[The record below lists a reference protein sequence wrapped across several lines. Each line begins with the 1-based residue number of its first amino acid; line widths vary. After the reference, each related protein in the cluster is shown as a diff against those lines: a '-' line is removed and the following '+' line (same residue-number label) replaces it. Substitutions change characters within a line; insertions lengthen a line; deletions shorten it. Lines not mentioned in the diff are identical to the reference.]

1 MAADPAGL
9 LDDLERLVTCES
21 PSSDLDA
28 LWRCGETL
36 ADLLDRRL
44 VGDVVVGD
52 DGRVRWSSPGAGDP
66 DVLLLGHLDTV
77 WPVGTLARLPF
88 AVEED
93 RICGP
98 GTFDMKAGIV
108 LGIHALARLQRAGRL
123 PQVAMLITT
132 DEETGSERSLGAIE
146 DEARRAGRVLVL
158 EPAGPGGTVKVA
170 RKGVAIGHVRVRGR
184 ASHAGLAPDEG
195 VNAAVALGGL
205 LGAIASMGR
214 PDVGTTVVP
223 TLVRAGSAM
232 NVVPAEAEAQLDIR
246 FLDPHDLDRVRGALA
261 SLGSDLEVTIDTDVE
276 VNRPALTEEASAPLL
291 PALQAAG
298 AAAGV
303 DVTTSAVGGASDGNL
318 AAAVGAAV
326 LDGLGPEGD
335 GAHADHEHVTVSGLR
350 RRLALLTELIPR
362 VAAAPR

>member
-1 MAADPAGL
+1 MAEDLGLL
-9 LDDLERLVTCES
+9 LDDLERLVGCES

-28 LWRCGETL
+28 LWRCGEVL

-44 VGDVVVGD
+44 AGEVVVGD
-52 DGRVRWSSPGAGDP
+52 DGRVRWTSAPGRDP

-77 WPVGTLARLPF
+77 WPIGTLARLPF
-88 AVEED
+88 VVDGE
-93 RICGP
+93 RVTGP

-108 LGIHALARLQRAGRL
+108 LGVHALCRLQRTGRL
-123 PQVAMLITT
+123 PAVAMLITS

-146 DEARRAGRVLVL
+146 EESRRAGRVLVL
-158 EPAGPGGTVKVA
+158 EPAGPGGTIKVA

-205 LGAIASMGR
+205 LAQVAALGR
-214 PDVGTTVVP
+214 PQVGTTVVP
-223 TLVRAGSAM
+223 TLVHAGSAM
-232 NVVPAEAEAQLDIR
+232 NVVPAEASAQLDIR
-246 FLDPHDLDRVRGALA
+246 FLDPDDLDRVRARLA
-261 SLGSDLEVTIDTDVE
+261 RLKSDLDVAIETEVE

-303 DVTTSAVGGASDGNL
+303 DITTSAVGGASDGNL

-350 RRLALLTELIPR
+350 RRLDLLTELIPR